1 LLPSPITTANFR
13 PSPYDE
19 TLLAV
24 IGVLDYIRQESNVA
38 GWIRSRGLWA
48 GLERDA
54 VRPEKG
60 KARNGPEAEVQEAGT
75 EAELEPEVNNE
86 MKLGEEDVEPETD
99 RLETSREDK
108 KEKKTKGRHR
118 KHRKK
123 RRKMDDGEKDLYSAE
138 VTERERDDV
147 EAQPDAVNTTTT
159 TTSDT
164 TSNATT
170 SITSPSTLTSAA
182 PTKTITTSFIS
193 TTTTGTIS
201 IDAPTGSQIH
211 TAWFTDPA
219 NLAHWVSKGR
229 QAIRRLGI
237 KEEVGIN

>member
-1 LLPSPITTANFR
+1 LLPSPTTANFR

-24 IGVLDYIRQESNVA
+24 IGVLDHIRQESNVA

-48 GLERDA
+48 GLERDV
-54 VRPEKG
+54 VRPENG
-60 KARNGPEAEVQEAGT
+60 SVRNGSEAEVKEAGT
-75 EAELEPEVNNE
+75 EVEFVPVENNE
-86 MKLGEEDVEPETD
+86 VDLGEEDIGPEAD
-99 RLETSREDK
+99 RLETRRENK

-123 RRKMDDGEKDLYSAE
+123 RRKIDGGDEEDLHSAE

-147 EAQPDAVNTTTT
+147 EAQPEAVNTTTT

-164 TSNATT
+164 MSSATT
-170 SITSPSTLTSAA
+170 STTSPSTLGSAA
-182 PTKTITTSFIS
+182 PMKTTTTSFIS
-193 TTTTGTIS
+193 TTTS
-201 IDAPTGSQIH
+201 IDTPTDSQIH
-211 TAWFTDPA
+211 TAWFTNPA
-219 NLAHWVSKGR
+219 NLAYWVSKGR

-237 KEEVGIN
+237 KEEVGIS